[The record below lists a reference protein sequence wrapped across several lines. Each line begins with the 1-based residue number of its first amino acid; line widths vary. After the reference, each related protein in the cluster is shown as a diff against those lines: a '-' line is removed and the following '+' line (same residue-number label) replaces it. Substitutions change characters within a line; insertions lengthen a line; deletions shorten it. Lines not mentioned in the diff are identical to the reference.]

1 MNKYNSP
8 YSAAMTGCAF
18 LYYEFQRILPLLMS
32 DNAEEQLKDEIE
44 NNRILQVNSRKAR
57 GTFVLEFKRRYAAV
71 PKDFWNVWL
80 TWSENGQRAG
90 LLYAI
95 LKTYKLAFDFHIN
108 VTMKKWNSADKDLVK
123 SDIMMELNEIAG
135 RDEFVDSWS
144 DSTKSR
150 CASQYLTFL
159 RQSYMLEEKTDVL
172 KQLQLEAPESEYFI
186 RIGEDWFLE
195 ACLLYPYEVANLKSN
210 ML

>member
-18 LYYEFQRILPLLMS
+18 LYYEFLRILPLFMA
-32 DNAEEQLKDEIE
+32 DNAEALLKDEIE
-44 NNRILQVNSRKAR
+44 NNRILQVNSCKAR
-57 GTFVLEFKRRYAAV
+57 QRFVLEFKRRYLAV
-71 PKDFWNVWL
+71 PKDFWVSWL
-80 TWSENGQRAG
+80 TWSEYGQRAG

-108 VTMKKWNSADKDLVK
+108 VTMRKWNSADKGLTK

-135 RDEFVDSWS
+135 RDAFVDSWS
-144 DSTKSR
+144 DGTKNR

-159 RQSYMLEEKTDVL
+159 RQSYMLDERTDVL
-172 KQLQLEAPESEYFI
+172 KQLQLEIPESEYFL

-195 ACLLYPYEVANLKSN
+195 ACLMYPYEIANIKN
-210 ML
+210 NIP